1 MNISFTYKFKRG
13 DIATAR
19 DEIKCDDD
27 WEWTSEW
34 LVDLNRAVD
43 ENGMSLKKTLQLQK
57 LPLYLKTISD

>member
-1 MNISFTYKFKRG
+1 MKANRLLIFVRVIDVLLLFQRG
-13 DIATAR
+13 DVATAR

-43 ENGMSLKKTLQLQK
+43 EDGM
-57 LPLYLKTISD
+57 